1 LFYWLFYLV
10 FLEVYPIRES
20 SITGFTDSMISR
32 EDLNF
37 EISFYEKLLR
47 KKPDFINAL
56 VALAEAYTR
65 TGRYK
70 EGLKID
76 QRLVELKPADPIAH
90 YNLACSYSLLKI
102 ADASL
107 LALKKAIDLGY
118 RDFAFIEKDQ
128 DLEFIRKDPRYKELL
143 SKHG

>member
-1 LFYWLFYLV
+1 
-10 FLEVYPIRES
+10 
-20 SITGFTDSMISR
+20 MISR

-47 KKPDFINAL
+47 KKPDFVNAL

-76 QRLVELKPADPIAH
+76 QRLVELKPEDPIAH

-102 ADASL
+102 ADTSL